1 MTFSNKNPQSPLSQ
15 PHEPSFNPVGLLRRS
30 ARPPPP
36 LLLHAAAT
44 PPLTSSAAKARPHH
58 HPFLP
63 PLSWWAREDDPPAAS
78 LLAGPT
84 VALQGGAEQIQA
96 EAVRSMAV
104 AAPVPAAPPRP
115 DLELRMLFCL
125 FYTGCCLPFQ
135 WIGRE
140 QKKEKTERRRRAGV
154 VVRPVVRVGLG
165 GTHPCVVLV

>member
-1 MTFSNKNPQSPLSQ
+1 MLRPRLHSLAAPRRRVPTTT
-15 PHEPSFNPVGLLRRS
+15 PSS
-30 ARPPPP
+30 
-36 LLLHAAAT
+36 
-44 PPLTSSAAKARPHH
+44 
-58 HPFLP
+58 P

-140 QKKEKTERRRRAGV
+140 QKKEKTERRRAGV